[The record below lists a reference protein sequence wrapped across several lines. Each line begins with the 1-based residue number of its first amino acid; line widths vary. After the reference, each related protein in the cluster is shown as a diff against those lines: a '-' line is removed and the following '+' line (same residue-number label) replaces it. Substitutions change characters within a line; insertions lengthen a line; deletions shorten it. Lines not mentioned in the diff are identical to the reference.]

1 MSKGNV
7 LAAIAIAVAPA
18 FAAAAAESSSVSMS
32 FEKCQA
38 AQANTIAQLNVP
50 PGDIVHIVNTS
61 TMTMTRL
68 YVEDGSVIVT
78 CSAPDQKMVITKSS
92 EGR

>member
-1 MSKGNV
+1 MIKGSV
-7 LAAIAIAVAPA
+7 FAAMLIAMPAIAT
-18 FAAAAAESSSVSMS
+18 AAAESTSTSMS

-38 AQANTIAQLNVP
+38 VQASTIAQLNVP
-50 PGDIVHIVNTS
+50 PKDIVNTS
-61 TMTMTRL
+61 TMTVTKL

>member
-1 MSKGNV
+1 MIKGSV
-7 LAAIAIAVAPA
+7 FAAMLIAMPAIAT
-18 FAAAAAESSSVSMS
+18 AAAESTSTSMS

-38 AQANTIAQLNVP
+38 IQASTIAQLNVP
-50 PGDIVHIVNTS
+50 PKDIIHIVNTS
-61 TMTMTRL
+61 TMTVTKL

>member
-1 MSKGNV
+1 MIKGSV
-7 LAAIAIAVAPA
+7 FAAMLLVMPAIAIA
-18 FAAAAAESSSVSMS
+18 AAESTSTPMS

-38 AQANTIAQLNVP
+38 VQANTIAQLNVP

-61 TMTMTRL
+61 VMTMTRL
-68 YVEDGSVIVT
+68 YTADGSVIIT
-78 CSAPDQKMVITKSS
+78 CSAPDNKMVITKSS

>member
-1 MSKGNV
+1 MIKGSV
-7 LAAIAIAVAPA
+7 
-18 FAAAAAESSSVSMS
+18 FAAMLLVMPTIATAATESTSTLMS

-38 AQANTIAQLNVP
+38 VQANTIAQLNVP

-61 TMTMTRL
+61 VMTMTRL
-68 YVEDGSVIVT
+68 YTTDGSVIIT
-78 CSAPDQKMVITKSS
+78 CSAPDNKMVITKSS